1 MRRTKTANISQIIN
15 EVINEYKIGD
25 KLKETRIIAAWSQ
38 VLGPLAKPDDELYIK
53 NRILFAKLSSSVIRN
68 ELMMMRSR
76 IVQQLNE
83 KAGENVITDII
94 FR

>member
-1 MRRTKTANISQIIN
+1 MRRTKTERIEQIIN
-15 EVINEYKIGD
+15 EVIKEYKIGD
-25 KLKETRIIAAWSQ
+25 KLKETRIITAWSQ

-53 NRILFAKLSSSVIRN
+53 NRTLFAKLSSSVIRN
-68 ELMMMRSR
+68 ELSMMRSW

-83 KAGENVITDII
+83 KAGENVIKDIV

>member
-1 MRRTKTANISQIIN
+1 MRRTKTANIAQIID

-38 VLGPLAKPDDELYIK
+38 VLGPLSKPDDELYIK
-53 NRILFAKLSSSVIRN
+53 NRTLFAKLSSSVIRN
-68 ELMMMRSR
+68 ELTMMRSR

-83 KAGENVITDII
+83 KAGENVITDIV

>member
-1 MRRTKTANISQIIN
+1 MKRTNTSSIAQIIN
-15 EVINEYKIGD
+15 DVINEYKIGD

-53 NRILFAKLSSSVIRN
+53 NRTLFVKLSSSVIRN
-68 ELMMMRSR
+68 ELTMMRSR
-76 IVQQLNE
+76 IMQQLNE
-83 KAGENVITDII
+83 KAGENVITDIV